1 MSKTKTKAL
10 NQTKRRKLILGLKRG
25 ILRTNKTNKHKGRNR
40 RLSKINK
47 LAYIR
52 DKRYMIE
59 NSNDTSLTEASE
71 KDYNEDINSKD
82 KIDDRVKSL
91 IMKLNTQ
98 LNIKSIN
105 STNMPRKK
113 HKIQKIKQL
122 YRVQRKLTL

>member
-1 MSKTKTKAL
+1 
-10 NQTKRRKLILGLKRG
+10 
-25 ILRTNKTNKHKGRNR
+25 
-40 RLSKINK
+40 
-47 LAYIR
+47 
-52 DKRYMIE
+52 MIE

-82 KIDDRVKSL
+82 KIDDRVNSL

-113 HKIQKIKQL
+113 HKIQKIEQL

>member
-82 KIDDRVKSL
+82 KIDDRVNSL

-105 STNMPRKK
+105 
-113 HKIQKIKQL
+113 
-122 YRVQRKLTL
+122 